1 VKLRFAAGR
10 LLALVR
16 KRRLDGELEGEILA
30 HLEMAELHAI
40 AAGLSPEEAR
50 REARRG
56 FGGIEQMKEDHRDQR
71 SVQWVENLLRDVR
84 YGMASLARDPG
95 FAAITIGLLALG
107 IGANTAMFS
116 IVDAVLLKPLPFP
129 EPERMVR
136 LWETPTPTQHNNTT
150 TLTFLDW
157 KRQGAIFEALSL
169 EEPVRA
175 AVATGADSAR
185 LSGKLVSADYFSV
198 FGVKARIGRTF
209 ALGED
214 QPGATPVVVLSDSL
228 WQTQF
233 GGDPDVLKR
242 DLALDGESHRI
253 IGVLPAGSFDRGEA
267 RFWKPLIFAPDQLN
281 RRQHW
286 LHVVGRL
293 RSDVSIE
300 QARTKMTML
309 RASLGGVIPQKDLG
323 FAVDPFAQLLV
334 GDTLRRSIY
343 LAFGAVLLVLL
354 IACANVANLVLAKGA
369 TRRKEMALR
378 AALGAGRGRLI
389 GQLLTEGLVL
399 CLLGGMAGIA
409 VAYLLLHAAAPLVAG
424 SLPFTAD
431 LSAHLVMDLRVL
443 GFAAAAVMA
452 VLILTGLLPSLQTS
466 FGKLSSSLNQA
477 ARGSSGSSAVVRR
490 TIVIGEVAAS
500 VVLICGA
507 ALLFKSL
514 SKLQQVDA
522 GVRIDHVITM
532 STDLPSTAYPTPES
546 AATFYEAVVQRLRS
560 VPGVEQA
567 SLSLDLPL
575 QGVRWGEW
583 ISLAGVKEGLLVRVK
598 MVDPWYF
605 ATLQIPVESGRG
617 IEDRDR
623 AGAPPVMVINQEVA
637 RHLSSRFDM
646 VNPVGRA
653 VGIHLPGY
661 GPIPESPV
669 SVQIVGVIRNERTG
683 GLHAPLEPVAYVPLA
698 QVPRQDISLVVR
710 TRSEPLAAMSGI
722 REAVRQVDP
731 HLPLGEVRTME
742 QVKER
747 SMLWAKQP
755 TWVVGAF
762 AAVAALMAA
771 LGLYGVLAAAVTQQ
785 RREIAIRMA
794 LGARPGDVVSHTLR
808 SALSMLLVG
817 LAVGLA
823 GAFALTR
830 ALTSLLFEVSALDP
844 VALAVACVLMT
855 LVGILAAAIPA
866 IRAAGVDPMTVLRDE
881 G

>member
-1 VKLRFAAGR
+1 VNLRFAARR

-16 KRRLDGELEGEILA
+16 KRRLDGELNGEIEA
-30 HLEMAELHAI
+30 HLEMAELRAI
-40 AAGLSPEEAR
+40 AAGLSPEEAS

-71 SVQWVENLLRDVR
+71 SVRWVENLLRDVR

-95 FAAITIGLLALG
+95 FAAVTIGLLALG

-157 KRQGAIFEALSL
+157 KGQSDIFDALSM

-175 AVATGADSAR
+175 AVATGADPAR
-185 LSGKLVSADYFSV
+185 LSGKLVSADYFKV
-198 FGVKARIGRTF
+198 FDVKARIGRTF
-209 ALGED
+209 APGED
-214 QPGATPVVVLSDSL
+214 QPGATLVVVLSYSL
-228 WQTQF
+228 WQSQF
-233 GGDPDVLKR
+233 GGDPNILKR
-242 DLALDGESHRI
+242 DLALDGESHKI
-253 IGVLPAGSFDRGEA
+253 IGVLPAGSFDRDEA
-267 RFWKPLIFAPDQLN
+267 RFWKPLIFAPDQLT
-281 RRQHW
+281 RRHHW

-293 RSDVSIE
+293 RPGVSIQ
-300 QARTKMTML
+300 QAQAKMNAL
-309 RASLGGVIPQKDLG
+309 RASLGTVIPQKELG
-323 FAVDPFAQLLV
+323 FAVEPFAQLLV

-389 GQLLTEGLVL
+389 AQLLTESLVL
-399 CLLGGMAGIA
+399 CFLGGMAGIA
-409 VAYLLLHAAAPLVAG
+409 VAYLLLRAAAPLVAA

-431 LSAHLVMDLRVL
+431 LSLDPRVL

-466 FGKLSSSLNQA
+466 FSKLSSSLNQG
-477 ARGSSGSSAVVRR
+477 ARGSSGSSAAVRR
-490 TIVIGEVAAS
+490 TIIIGEVAAS

-514 SKLQQVDA
+514 AKLQQVDA

-532 STDLPSTAYPTPES
+532 STDLPSSAYPTPES
-546 AATFYEAVVQRLRS
+546 AAAFYAAVVRRIRS
-560 VPGVEQA
+560 VRGVEQA
-567 SLSLDLPL
+567 SLALDLPL

-583 ISLAGVKEGLLVRVK
+583 ISLAGVKEALLVRVK
-598 MVDPWYF
+598 MVDPGYF

-623 AGAPPVMVINQEVA
+623 AEAPPVMVINQETA
-637 RHLSSRFDM
+637 RHLARFDM
-646 VNPVGRA
+646 AKPVGRV
-653 VGIHLPGY
+653 VGVSLPGY
-661 GPIPESPV
+661 GPIPESLV
-669 SVQIVGVIRNERTG
+669 SAQIVGVIRNERTG
-683 GLHAPLEPVAYVPLA
+683 GLHTPVEPVAYVPLA

-731 HLPLGEVRTME
+731 NLPLGEVRTME
-742 QVKER
+742 QVKEQ
-747 SMLWAKQP
+747 SMLWAEQP

-762 AAVAALMAA
+762 AAVAALLAA
-771 LGLYGVLAAAVTQQ
+771 LGLYGVLANAVTQQ
-785 RREIAIRMA
+785 RREIGIRMA
-794 LGARPGDVVSHTLR
+794 LGARPGDVVSQTLR

-830 ALTSLLFEVSALDP
+830 ALKSLLFEVSALDP
-844 VALAVACVLMT
+844 AALALACVLMT

-866 IRAAGVDPMTVLRDE
+866 SRAAGVDPMTVLRDE

>member
-1 VKLRFAAGR
+1 MNLRFAVGR
-10 LLALVR
+10 LVALFR
-16 KRRLDGELEGEILA
+16 KRRLDRELEGEIFA
-30 HLEMAELHAI
+30 HLEMAELNAI

-71 SVQWVENLLRDVR
+71 SVRWVENLLRDLR

-95 FAAITIGLLALG
+95 FATVTIGLLALG
-107 IGANTAMFS
+107 IGANTAMFT
-116 IVDAVLLKPLPFP
+116 IVDAVLLRPLPFP

-136 LWETPTPTQHNNTT
+136 LWETPTPGHHNNTT

-157 KRQGAIFEALSL
+157 KRQDTIFEALSA
-169 EEPVRA
+169 EEAVSA
-175 AVATGADSAR
+175 AVTTSADPVR
-185 LSGKLVSADYFSV
+185 LSGKLVSADYFNV

-209 ALGED
+209 GLGED
-214 QPGATPVVVLSDSL
+214 QAGAAPVVVLSYSF
-228 WQTQF
+228 WQTRF
-233 GGDPDVLKR
+233 AGDPDVLKR
-242 DLALDGESHRI
+242 DFVLDGESHRI
-253 IGVLPAGSFDRGEA
+253 IGVLPAGSFDRDEA
-267 RFWKPLIFAPDQLN
+267 RFWKPLIFAPIQLN
-281 RRQHW
+281 RNQHW
-286 LHVVGRL
+286 LQVVGRL
-293 RSDVSIE
+293 RSGVSIE
-300 QARTKMTML
+300 QARAKMSSL
-309 RASLGGVIPQKDLG
+309 RASLGAVIPQKKLG
-323 FAVDPFAQLLV
+323 FAVDPFARLLV

-389 GQLLTEGLVL
+389 GQLLTESLVL

-409 VAYLLLHAAAPLVAG
+409 VAYLLLHAAAPLVAA

-431 LSAHLVMDLRVL
+431 LNLDLRVL
-443 GFAAAAVMA
+443 GFAALAVMA

-477 ARGSSGSSAVVRR
+477 ARGSSDSSAAVRR

-514 SKLQQVDA
+514 EKLEQVDA

-532 STDLPSTAYPTPES
+532 STDLPLTAYPTPES
-546 AATFYEAVVQRLRS
+546 ATTFYEAVVQRLRS
-560 VPGVEQA
+560 APGVEQA
-567 SLSLDLPL
+567 ALSLDLPL
-575 QGVRWGEW
+575 QGARWGEW
-583 ISLAGVKEGLLVRVK
+583 ISLAGVKEALLVRVK

-605 ATLQIPVESGRG
+605 ATLQIPIESGRG
-617 IEDRDR
+617 FEERDR
-623 AGAPPVMVINQEVA
+623 AAAPPVMVINQEAA
-637 RHLSSRFDM
+637 RFLSSSFDKA
-646 VNPVGRA
+646 NPIGRV

-683 GLHAPLEPVAYVPLA
+683 GLHAPEEPVAYVPLA
-698 QVPRQDISLVVR
+698 QVPRQDVSLVIR

-722 REAVRQVDP
+722 REAVRQIDP

-742 QVKER
+742 QLKER
-747 SMLWAKQP
+747 SILWEKQP

-762 AAVAALMAA
+762 AGVAALMAA
-771 LGLYGVLAAAVTQQ
+771 LGLYGVLAHAVTQQ
-785 RREIAIRMA
+785 RREIGIRMA
-794 LGARPGDVVSHTLR
+794 LGAQPGDVVSHTLR

-830 ALTSLLFEVSALDP
+830 VLKNLLFEVSALDP
-844 VALAVACVLMT
+844 VALALACVLMT
-855 LVGILAAAIPA
+855 LIGILAAWIPA
-866 IRAAGVDPMTVLRDE
+866 SRAARVDPMTVLRDE